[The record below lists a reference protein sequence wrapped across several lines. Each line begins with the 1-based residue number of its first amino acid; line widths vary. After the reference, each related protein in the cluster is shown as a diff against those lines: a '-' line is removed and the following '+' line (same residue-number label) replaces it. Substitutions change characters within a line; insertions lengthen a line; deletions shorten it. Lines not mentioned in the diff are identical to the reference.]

1 MIVSKRRH
9 LLKDVQAIRHVDID
23 NDHNLVIAK
32 ICIKMG
38 FNVTELKDPGVREK
52 LNIKGTAH
60 PKSKQLSL
68 SINSIRP

>member
-32 ICIKMG
+32 ICIKMRKAKG
-38 FNVTELKDPGVREK
+38 GSSNSTGLMLPSLKTRVSE
-52 LNIKGTAH
+52 
-60 PKSKQLSL
+60 
-68 SINSIRP
+68 